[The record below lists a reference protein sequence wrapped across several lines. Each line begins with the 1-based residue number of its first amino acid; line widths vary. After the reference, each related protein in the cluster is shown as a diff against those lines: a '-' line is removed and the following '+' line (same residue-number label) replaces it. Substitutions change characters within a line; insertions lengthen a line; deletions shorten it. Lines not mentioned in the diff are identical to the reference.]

1 VEGMRRTV
9 NTWMMPGSASKY
21 CWSLAMMI
29 LVVLILI
36 YRPSTFVRSE
46 EGAKTQKRVWSELNA
61 KLEKIQPG
69 ILSNI

>member
-1 VEGMRRTV
+1 MGRMV
-9 NTWMMPGSASKY
+9 NTWMMPRSASKY
-21 CWSLAMMI
+21 YWPLAVII
-29 LVVLILI
+29 LVVLTLI
-36 YRPSTFVRSE
+36 SRPSTFVRSE